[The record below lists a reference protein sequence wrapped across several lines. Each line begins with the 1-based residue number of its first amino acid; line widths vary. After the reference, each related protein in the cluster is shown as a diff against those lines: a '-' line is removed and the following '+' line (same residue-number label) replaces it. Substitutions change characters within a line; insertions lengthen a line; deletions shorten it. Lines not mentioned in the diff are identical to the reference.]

1 MTLLILG
8 YSLVF
13 RLLPKDCSMGSVPKK
28 LIKEVTGKGG
38 VAQSVKHP
46 TLDFNSSHDLRV

>member
-28 LIKEVTGKGG
+28 LIKEVTGEGG
-38 VAQSVKHP
+38 GGSV
-46 TLDFNSSHDLRV
+46 S